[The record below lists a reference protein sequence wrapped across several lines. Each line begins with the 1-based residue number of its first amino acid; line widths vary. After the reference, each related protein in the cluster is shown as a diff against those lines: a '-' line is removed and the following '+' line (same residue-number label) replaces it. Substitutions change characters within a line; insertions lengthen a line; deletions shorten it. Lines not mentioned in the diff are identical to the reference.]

1 MKNSY
6 AVPVIN
12 IMYMDSENISMANN
26 NGLTASDYT
35 AAQQTTG
42 MMGDVLNN
50 SSPVNITT
58 VKVMN
63 VIKLSR

>member
-6 AVPVIN
+6 TVPVIN
-12 IMYMDSENISMANN
+12 IMYMDNENISMTNN
-26 NGLTASDYT
+26 ISLTASDYT

-58 VKVMN
+58 VKVMS
-63 VIKLSR
+63 VIKFSR

>member
-12 IMYMDSENISMANN
+12 IMYMGGENISMANN
-26 NGLTASDYT
+26 KGLTASDYT

-50 SSPVNITT
+50 S
-58 VKVMN
+58 
-63 VIKLSR
+63 